1 MSESPK
7 TTSPVT
13 AAAVAAVVSSIATAT
28 LVAPPN
34 LLQQITGAY
43 NSEPAMVIVS
53 PAPELLRQE
62 MMTHQDYSGEHGL
75 LPDAG
80 RP

>member
-1 MSESPK
+1 M
-7 TTSPVT
+7 
-13 AAAVAAVVSSIATAT
+13 
-28 LVAPPN
+28 APPN

>member
-34 LLQQITGAY
+34 LLKQMTGAY
-43 NSEPAMVIVS
+43 NSEPAMVA
-53 PAPELLRQE
+53 PAPALLRAE
-62 MMTHQDYSGEHGL
+62 MMTERAYSGEHGL